1 MQHGTILNEKLMP
14 FPNGSF
20 PDSHMET
27 PLETGPSPS
36 TWQEPLPVV
45 RGVWAWGPGLA
56 ATQPLAGLKMGRG
69 AASRSSGSLKQLG

>member
-1 MQHGTILNEKLMP
+1 MQHGAILNEKLMP

-36 TWQEPLPVV
+36 TWQKLIPAV
-45 RGVWAWGPGLA
+45 RGVWAQGPGGTGMQQEEETHPA
-56 ATQPLAGLKMGRG
+56 PPG
-69 AASRSSGSLKQLG
+69 ASEQLG